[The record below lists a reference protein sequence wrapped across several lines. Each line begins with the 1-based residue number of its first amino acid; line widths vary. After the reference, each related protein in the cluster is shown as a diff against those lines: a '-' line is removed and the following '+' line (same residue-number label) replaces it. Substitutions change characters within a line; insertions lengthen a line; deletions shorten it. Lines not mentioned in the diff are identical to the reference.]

1 MKFRKEVL
9 SFMKTFIKK
18 HQYNYIRKCLND
30 INNAFRSSADMNII
44 EATKAYTYEKILNI
58 FSNLSEEEKEILDI
72 TKINDPLLIN
82 GYLDSLKEYV
92 YVMPNITNSQITK
105 LFKKEKKFKLP
116 SLDAQEAK
124 NVYLGWIDESLRKLF
139 IAYSM
144 EGNLMGMSCR
154 ITNHNSNNTHICTL
168 CNHVGRDNEVA
179 FVSPICKTTGENY
192 YKSIGFNVCLDSAQ
206 CNDRIVSTEKLEKI
220 LRDVNN
226 IK

>member
-1 MKFRKEVL
+1 MKFRKEVPSL
-9 SFMKTFIKK
+9 MKTFIKK

-30 INNAFRSSADMNII
+30 INNAFSSSADMNII
-44 EATKAYTYEKILNI
+44 EATKAYTYEKILNV

-92 YVMPNITNSQITK
+92 YGMPNLTNGQITK
-105 LFKKEKKFKLP
+105 LFKKEKKFKFP
-116 SLDAQEAK
+116 SLDALESK

-139 IAYSM
+139 IAYNM
-144 EGNLMGMSCR
+144 EGNLIGMSCR
-154 ITNHNSNNTHICTL
+154 IINHNSNNTHICTL

-179 FVSPICKTTGENY
+179 FVSPICKTTGENS

-206 CNDRIVSTEKLEKI
+206 CNDRIVSTEKLERI